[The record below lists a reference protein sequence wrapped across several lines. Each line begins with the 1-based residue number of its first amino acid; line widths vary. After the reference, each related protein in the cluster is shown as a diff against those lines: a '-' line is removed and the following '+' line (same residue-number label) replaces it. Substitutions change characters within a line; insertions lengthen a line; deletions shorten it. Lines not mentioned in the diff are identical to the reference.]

1 MVLSDE
7 QIEEY
12 RGVHREVFG
21 TDISRVEAYDQATK
35 LIRFLRVILQ
45 PMTEEEL
52 AAVKVHL
59 KRLIKEEEK

>member
-12 RGVHREVFG
+12 RRVHREVFG
-21 TDISRVEAYDQATK
+21 TEISRVEAYDQATK
-35 LIRFLRVILQ
+35 LIRFLKVILQ

-52 AAVKVHL
+52 TAVKECM
-59 KRLIKEEEK
+59 KRIKEEVN